1 MLFALAVA
9 VSFSSRGVHNKRQ
22 KGLEREREK
31 KKDERVFKA
40 AFATKLNKIG
50 SKLSSS

>member
-22 KGLEREREK
+22 KGLEREK

-40 AFATKLNKIG
+40 AFLTKLNKIG